1 MERQRGMRKG
11 QETRARVMDI
21 AEVAI
26 LAKGYGATS
35 IDEIIEEAGI
45 TKSGFF
51 YHFPDKR
58 ALALALLERYVD
70 REDSFFDDLF
80 ARAEEL
86 HDDPLHAFLIG
97 LKLFS
102 EMMADLPTG
111 HPGCLIATYCYNER
125 LFDREFQ
132 EISREAMLSWRR
144 RFRVML
150 DRIADRYDM
159 QDDIDLDHL
168 ADMVSCSV
176 EGAIVSAK
184 TLKDPQVLPQQILML
199 RSFIKLLFR
208 PRINA

>member
-1 MERQRGMRKG
+1 MRKG
-11 QETRARVMDI
+11 QETRNRVMDI
-21 AEVAI
+21 AEAAI

-35 IDEIIEEAGI
+35 IEEIIEEAGI

-70 REDSFFDDLF
+70 REDAFFDDLF

-86 HDDPLHAFLIG
+86 HEDPLHAFLIG
-97 LKLFS
+97 LKLFA
-102 EMMADLPTG
+102 EMMADMPTG

-132 EISREAMLSWRR
+132 DRSRDAMLAWRG
-144 RFRVML
+144 RFRRML
-150 DRIADRYDM
+150 ARIAEDYEM
-159 QDDIDLDHL
+159 QDDIDLNHL

-176 EGAIVSAK
+176 EGAIIMSK
-184 TLKDPQVLPQQILML
+184 TLREPQVLPEQILML
-199 RSFIKLLFR
+199 RSYIKLLFGKR
-208 PRINA
+208 KEH